1 MVATEAV
8 YMSYVYNRRVVVYVG
23 LESQS
28 AFVRS
33 IHTPRA
39 YLELI
44 NLIHIVHEVPR
55 LCHVARATTRR
66 LFIHTIITI
75 DYISRKNIYIY
86 IYQSRAQKLYVPNI
100 LVPLLSPRCGPQ
112 KRQARLGLQS
122 R

>member
-75 DYISRKNIYIY
+75 DYISRKNI
-86 IYQSRAQKLYVPNI
+86 SVACAQIIRSKHFSPSS
-100 LVPLLSPRCGPQ
+100 LLAGPQ
-112 KRQARLGLQS
+112 KREARVRLA
-122 R
+122 RE